1 MLATPWKVLRE
12 AQPGREYLVLL
23 SFLPLRRFRDFPAF
37 ARHDIRI
44 TRQLRTAPGLVGYS
58 KLGRPWVKR
67 FWTLSA
73 WEDEAAL
80 AGFVHA
86 GSHVRAMAELPRA
99 WVRPASCGGRSR
111 GRRFPRRGTTPSAAG
126 RPPSRITAH
135 SVIADHIVV
144 RQHPRAANGRHRD
157 RRDAPR
163 SASARRAQASSISR
177 GA

>member
-1 MLATPWKVLRE
+1 MPATPWKALRE
-12 AQPGREYLVLL
+12 AEPGREYLVFL

-44 TRQLRTAPGLVGYS
+44 TRQMQTAPGLVGYS

-86 GSHVRAMAELPRA
+86 GSHVRTMAELPPRMGPTRF
-99 WVRPASCGGRSR
+99 VRW
-111 GRRFPRRGTTPSAAG
+111 TL
-126 RPPSRITAH
+126 
-135 SVIADHIVV
+135 
-144 RQHPRAANGRHRD
+144 PRAALPPTWD
-157 RRDAPR
+157 DALRRWA
-163 SASARRAQASSISR
+163 AAE
-177 GA
+177 